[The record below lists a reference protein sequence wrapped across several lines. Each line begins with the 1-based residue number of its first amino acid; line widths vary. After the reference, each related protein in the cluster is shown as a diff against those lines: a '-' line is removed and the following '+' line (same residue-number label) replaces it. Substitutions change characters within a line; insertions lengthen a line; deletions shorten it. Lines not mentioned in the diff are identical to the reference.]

1 MKTYLPLVLI
11 VVALSAAEKPA
22 TSEAKSPEAK
32 VADPKA
38 ALAQQLKE
46 AGIKSAAVEVAGMQK
61 EVVLSGQVVDPLPL
75 VNSFQEWV
83 GAKISAETAEQEL
96 GRMEKLRANNE
107 VSARLF
113 RTTEAEALKAR
124 LATSIAYQKL
134 LLNVGP
140 DLLRQGR
147 LENLL
152 NSISSG
158 ESALVRLDLPL
169 GLALDERPAAKIA
182 AVFNP
187 AQSQSGACVSY
198 APAVS
203 PLTQG
208 PALFYLVEKPQPA
221 LKPGAAVSATL
232 PISKPATPAFVPE
245 AALLR
250 ANGRTFVY
258 RETGEVSPH
267 HVRCPLQLLQRAT
280 LHDVDGWLVTG
291 GIKAGDK
298 IVVQGAFTLLSW
310 ETLED
315 EAGAEAELEKPESQ
329 ATPPAKTK

>member
-1 MKTYLPLVLI
+1 MKTYFSLVLMA
-11 VVALSAAEKPA
+11 VALSAAETP
-22 TSEAKSPEAK
+22 TTPEAKSPEAK

-38 ALAQQLKE
+38 ALAQQLKA
-46 AGIKSAAVEVAGMQK
+46 AGVKSAVVEVAGRQK
-61 EVVLSGQVVDPLPL
+61 EVVLTGQVVDPLPL

-96 GRMEKLRANNE
+96 SRMEKLRANNE
-107 VSARLF
+107 ISARLF
-113 RTTEAEALKAR
+113 RTTETEALKAR

-140 DLLRQGR
+140 DLVRQGR
-147 LENLL
+147 LESLL
-152 NSISSG
+152 NSITVG

-182 AVFNP
+182 TVFNP
-187 AQSQSGACVSY
+187 AQSQSGAWVSD

-221 LKPGAAVSATL
+221 LRSGAAVQAKL
-232 PISKPATPAFVPE
+232 HIGKPAPLAFVPE
-245 AALLR
+245 TALLR
-250 ANGRTFVY
+250 ANGWTFVY

-267 HVRCPLQLLQRAT
+267 HVRCPLQLLHRAT
-280 LHDVDGWLVTG
+280 LRDVDGWLVTG
-291 GIKAGDK
+291 GIKVGDK

-315 EAGAEAELEKPESQ
+315 EAGAEAELEKPASQES
-329 ATPPAKTK
+329 PPAKSK